1 MEIGVKGGRNAAVCS
16 TAGHFTA
23 YSTAERMRLKQP
35 SNEKIRVFSI
45 QSPLSTLFKELN
57 EYQPTVMGGYPTV
70 MDILAEEQKAGR
82 LNIHPVAIL
91 CGGEQL

>member
-1 MEIGVKGGRNAAVCS
+1 
-16 TAGHFTA
+16 
-23 YSTAERMRLKQP
+23 
-35 SNEKIRVFSI
+35 
-45 QSPLSTLFKELN
+45 
-57 EYQPTVMGGYPTV
+57 MGGYPTV